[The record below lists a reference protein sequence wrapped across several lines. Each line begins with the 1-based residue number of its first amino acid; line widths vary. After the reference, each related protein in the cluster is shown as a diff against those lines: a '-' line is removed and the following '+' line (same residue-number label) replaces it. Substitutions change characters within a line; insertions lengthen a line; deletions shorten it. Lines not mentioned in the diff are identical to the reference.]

1 MSGKNVAG
9 IPEKKKLFAIPKKL
23 RIFARFKK
31 PQRFFGAMGCLKKS
45 TE

>member
-23 RIFARFKK
+23 RIFARFKSHK
-31 PQRFFGAMGCLKKS
+31 GFWCNGVREKS
-45 TE
+45 H